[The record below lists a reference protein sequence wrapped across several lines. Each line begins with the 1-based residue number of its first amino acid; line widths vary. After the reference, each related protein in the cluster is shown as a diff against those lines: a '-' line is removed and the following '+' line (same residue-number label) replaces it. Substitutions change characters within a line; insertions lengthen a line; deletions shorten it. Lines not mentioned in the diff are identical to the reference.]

1 MKETAKAYRPAALD
15 DCLACPARHI
25 DLLSSA
31 DAEGRVALLQHF
43 EIATFAPKEPIYR
56 MGDPGEWLYLLRFGL
71 AKLLRY
77 SASGTERIVHLAR
90 TGDTIGTA
98 AITGNHHRRTAVAMT
113 PTEVCRIP
121 GEVVRECGKTNP
133 AVLDALLA
141 QFQASADAADTF
153 LTELST
159 GSAQVRM
166 ARLLLFLTEKHDHNE
181 APLPS
186 REEMGALLGTTTET
200 ASRVIAEFR
209 REGAIEMLHND
220 RCRCNMAV
228 LNLLATL

>member
-1 MKETAKAYRPAALD
+1 MKDTAKACRPTTPE

-25 DLLSSA
+25 DLLAYSGAS
-31 DAEGRVALLQHF
+31 GRSALLQHF
-43 EIATFAPKEPIYR
+43 EIATFAPKETIYR
-56 MGDPGEWLYLLRFGL
+56 MGDPGEWFYLLRFGL
-71 AKLLRY
+71 VKLIRY
-77 SASGTERIVHLAR
+77 SASGTERIVQLAR

-98 AITGNHHRRTAVAMT
+98 AISSNRHRRTAVAMT
-113 PTEVCRIP
+113 QSEVCRIP
-121 GEVVRECGKTNP
+121 GEFAREGSQANP
-133 AVLDALLA
+133 ELLQALLT
-141 QFQASADAADTF
+141 QLQASVDAADTF

-166 ARLLLFLTEKHDHNE
+166 ARLLLFLTEKNDHNE

-209 REGAIEMLHND
+209 REGVIEMLHND
-220 RCRCNMAV
+220 RCRCNMPV
-228 LNLLATL
+228 LQLLATV

>member
-1 MKETAKAYRPAALD
+1 MKETAKLFRPTTPG
-15 DCLACPARHI
+15 DCAVCPARHI
-25 DLLSSA
+25 DLLASTG
-31 DAEGRVALLQHF
+31 AEGRAKLLRHF
-43 EIATFAPKEPIYR
+43 EIATFAPKETIYR
-56 MGDPGEWLYLLRFGL
+56 MGEPGEWFYLLRFGL
-71 AKLLRY
+71 VKLVRY
-77 SASGTERIVHLAR
+77 SGSGTERIVHLAR

-98 AITGNHHRRTAVAMT
+98 AITHNRHRRTAVAMT

-121 GEVVRECGKTNP
+121 GQLARECSQKDP
-133 AVLDALLA
+133 AMLDALLA

-159 GSAQVRM
+159 GPAQVRM
-166 ARLLLFLTEKHDHNE
+166 ARLLLYLTEKHDHNE
-181 APLPS
+181 SLLPS

-228 LNLLATL
+228 LSLLATI